1 MLGQRQ
7 CRLDPVIAADLARV
21 STWSV
26 DLRYEVGFVPT
37 REATAFLGASNAIL
51 DWVIRST

>member
-21 STWSV
+21 ITWSV